1 MRGQVNEHKSMLIHV
16 SKYIRVNRQIKIQVI
31 NTIEKI
37 RSILINPGTEEF
49 ETLKKEITKEIKSFK
64 QEKIL
69 ILMKSFLLMK
79 V

>member
-1 MRGQVNEHKSMLIHV
+1 MNTKSMLIHV

-49 ETLKKEITKEIKSFK
+49 ENLKKEITKEIKFQPRK
-64 QEKIL
+64 K
-69 ILMKSFLLMK
+69 F
-79 V
+79 